1 MLGEGVSAHQFSQSV
16 RAVADP
22 VMGKPLGEV
31 SLGVVLGQIFQLAT
45 RFEIEVQP
53 QYNLLQKTMMMAEGV
68 ARQLNPKADMWQL
81 ARPMAES
88 WMRHEAGVKKR
99 AEQLVDEIMQIMA
112 RVPKLLSA
120 LEAAQQRPTTPP
132 PPTWPGRIALLALL
146 LAIASFFT
154 NLH

>member
-1 MLGEGVSAHQFSQSV
+1 MLGEGVSVHQFSQSV

-22 VMGKPLGEV
+22 VMDKPLGDV

-68 ARQLNPKADMWQL
+68 ARQLNPKADKWQL
-81 ARPMAES
+81 ARPMAEA
-88 WMRHEAGVKKR
+88 WMQHEAGVKKR
-99 AEQLVDEIMQIMA
+99 VQQLVDELMQIMA
-112 RVPKLLSA
+112 RVPKLLNA
-120 LEAAQQRPTTPP
+120 LDAAQQRSFAPP
-132 PPTWPGRIALLALL
+132 PPSWPGRVALLALL

-154 NLH
+154 NIH